1 MFDDVSLTPFRISLQ
16 VAGVATLLC
25 IAAGLPLT
33 WWIWRSG
40 RVLGSLL
47 SSLVLLP
54 LVLPPTVTGYYL
66 LYGLGRQSAFGRFLI
81 DDLGLRLIFTWQG
94 AAIAAAVIALPL
106 FVRTA
111 QAGFEHIDRD
121 LVDVAETMGKS
132 RAVVFFRVV
141 VPLAW
146 PSLLAA
152 TLIAFARAFGEFG
165 ATVIVAGNIPG
176 RTQTAPT
183 AIYDAVQA
191 GNDDLANRL
200 ALISVILVLAIIS
213 VVTFVAQRDR

>member
-16 VAGVATLLC
+16 VASLATVLC
-25 IAAGLPLT
+25 IVAGLPLT

-40 RVLGSLL
+40 RVVGSLL

-54 LVLPPTVTGYYL
+54 LVLPPTVIGYYL
-66 LYGLGRQSAFGRFLI
+66 LYGLGRQSAFGRFLV
-81 DDLGLRLIFTWQG
+81 DDVGLRLVFTWQG
-94 AAIAAAVIALPL
+94 AAIAASVIALPL
-106 FVRTA
+106 FIRTA
-111 QAGFEHIDRD
+111 HAGFEHIDRD

-132 RAVVFFRVV
+132 TAVVFFRVV
-141 VPLAW
+141 VPMAW

-176 RTQTAPT
+176 TTQTAPT

-200 ALISVILVLAIIS
+200 ALISVVLVLAILS
-213 VVTFVAQRDR
+213 VVTLAAQRDR